1 MDTNI
6 LNINSISV
14 RWRLGALSYT
24 QATFEAPFMKKSNNI
39 EVGFRK
45 SVAYKKSV
53 YISNLQLIPRE
64 EVESYVF
71 TDVLA

>member
-1 MDTNI
+1 
-6 LNINSISV
+6 
-14 RWRLGALSYT
+14 
-24 QATFEAPFMKKSNNI
+24 MKKSNNI

-45 SVAYKKSV
+45 SVACKKSV

>member
-1 MDTNI
+1 MTPRCI
-6 LNINSISV
+6 KLYIGK
-14 RWRLGALSYT
+14 L
-24 QATFEAPFMKKSNNI
+24 EAPFMKKSNNI

>member
-1 MDTNI
+1 
-6 LNINSISV
+6 
-14 RWRLGALSYT
+14 
-24 QATFEAPFMKKSNNI
+24 MKTSNNT

-64 EVESYVF
+64 EVENRYIEYNEKVMFSQMF
-71 TDVLA
+71 

>member
-1 MDTNI
+1 
-6 LNINSISV
+6 
-14 RWRLGALSYT
+14 
-24 QATFEAPFMKKSNNI
+24 MKKSNNI
-39 EVGFRK
+39 EVGFRT